1 MKTVLLAYDR
11 DQDLAALETL
21 LQARNHRVLKTRSG
35 VEALEVARRDA
46 PHVIVSDV
54 LLPKLDGF
62 ALCRRVKEDP
72 LLQHVPVLILSFR
85 VEGPK
90 YEAFAA
96 EVGAERFFPRG
107 STLEDLCAAIDEVS
121 AGSGTMRMPALV
133 PELIEKREQDR
144 RRVGELERHIKEL
157 EGAQQRLTVAER
169 VAREFAER
177 ANREKA
183 EHAEADAARIRELQ
197 AKLE

>member
-21 LQARNHRVLKTRSG
+21 LQSRNHRVLKSRSG
-35 VEALEVARRDA
+35 VEALEIARREA

-62 ALCRRVKEDP
+62 AMCRRVKEDP
-72 LLQHVPVLILSFR
+72 LLAHVPVLILSFR

-107 STLEDLCAAIDEVS
+107 STLEELAAAIDELS

-133 PELIEKREQDR
+133 PELIE
-144 RRVGELERHIKEL
+144 
-157 EGAQQRLTVAER
+157 
-169 VAREFAER
+169 
-177 ANREKA
+177 
-183 EHAEADAARIRELQ
+183 
-197 AKLE
+197 

>member
-54 LLPKLDGF
+54 LL
-62 ALCRRVKEDP
+62 
-72 LLQHVPVLILSFR
+72 LSFR

-121 AGSGTMRMPALV
+121 TGSGTMR
-133 PELIEKREQDR
+133 
-144 RRVGELERHIKEL
+144 
-157 EGAQQRLTVAER
+157 
-169 VAREFAER
+169 
-177 ANREKA
+177 
-183 EHAEADAARIRELQ
+183 
-197 AKLE
+197 